1 MGVMGDEDTNMR
13 AQRQQL
19 VELVENLP
27 EELLQEVTDFVLFLL
42 EKRVRKSQPLKLDWR
57 GGLSEFRDE
66 FTSVDLQHKASD

>member
-1 MGVMGDEDTNMR
+1 MR